1 MLEGEVVQEFDAVVV
16 GAGLSGLRVLREL
29 RDEVGLSVKVFEAGT
44 DVGGTWYW
52 NRYPG
57 ARTDTESWAYGLSF
71 DRELCEDWTWEERFP
86 GQPEVERYLN
96 HVADRFD
103 LRKDIQFETRV
114 TEATFE
120 EDAGVWRIVTEAGET
135 VTATYLVTA
144 AGLLSDTYEPPFP
157 GIADFEGD
165 WYQTSLWPK
174 EGVDFEGKRVAVIG
188 TGATAIQLI
197 PEVARE
203 AAHLTVFQ
211 RTPNYVVPAR
221 NHLMPESQVTEINRT
236 WDEMWAHL
244 RTQPFALPIPVSGRV
259 AADVPDAAERRRVF
273 DQVWETGGFRF
284 IFESFDDLI
293 TNQAINDEASDYV
306 RDKIRTIVKDPETA
320 ELLCPTGHPFGTK
333 RLPLGHFYYETFNRD
348 DVDLVSVADNPIARI
363 TPRGIELEDGTE
375 HEVDIIVFALG
386 FNAITGA
393 LGAIDLRG
401 RGGRTL
407 NEKWAGGASAYLG
420 VAVDEFP
427 NMFVILGPQ
436 SPFVN
441 TPPMVERQ
449 VEFIGDAIRYLRER
463 DLNPVEATAEA
474 VEAWNAECH
483 EGLNA
488 TLIPKGLDDR
498 PWFLRPIPGRPLNVL
513 FYFGGFEAYC
523 DNVQASL
530 DNDLS
535 GFTVGSPVSV
545 GAEGAA

>member
-1 MLEGEVVQEFDAVVV
+1 MPQYDAVVI
-16 GAGLSGLRVLREL
+16 GAGLSGLRVLKEL
-29 RDEVGLSVKVFEAGT
+29 RDEVGLSVVAYEAGT

-71 DRELCEDWTWEERFP
+71 DQELLEDWTWEERFP

-103 LRKDIQFETRV
+103 LRKDIRFETRV
-114 TEATFE
+114 TEASFDERSSEWT
-120 EDAGVWRIVTEAGET
+120 VVTDAGET
-135 VTATYLVTA
+135 VTCSYLITA
-144 AGLLSDTYEPPFP
+144 AGLLSDTYHPPFE
-157 GIADFEGD
+157 GVEEFEGE

-174 EGVDFEGKRVAVIG
+174 EGVDFTGKRVAVIG

-203 AAHLTVFQ
+203 AEHLTVFQ

-259 AADVPDAAERRRVF
+259 AADMPDPAERRRVF
-273 DQVWETGGFRF
+273 EQVWETGGFRF

-293 TNQAINDEASDYV
+293 TNQEINDEASEFV

-320 ELLCPTGHPFGTK
+320 ELLCPYGHPFGTK
-333 RLPLGHFYYETFNRD
+333 RLPLGHFYYETFNRAN
-348 DVDLVSVADNPIARI
+348 VDLVGIADNPIERL
-363 TPRGIELEDGTE
+363 TPKGIRLADGTE
-375 HEVDIIVFALG
+375 HEVDVIVFALG
-386 FNAITGA
+386 FNALTGA
-393 LGAIDLRG
+393 LSRVDIRG
-401 RGGRTL
+401 RGGVEL
-407 NEKWAGGASAYLG
+407 NEKWAGGAATYLG

-449 VEFIGDAIRYLRER
+449 VDFIGDAIRHMRA
-463 DLNPVEATAEA
+463 NGIAAIEATGEA
-474 VEAWNAECH
+474 VAAWNEECH

-488 TLIPKGLDDR
+488 TLIPKGLEDR
-498 PWFLRPIPGRPLNVL
+498 PWFLRKIPGRPLNVL
-513 FYFGGFEAYC
+513 FYFGGFVAYC
-523 DNVQASL
+523 DNVQGSL

-535 GFTVGSPVSV
+535 GFTHYRAGIKL
-545 GAEGAA
+545 GAS

>member
-1 MLEGEVVQEFDAVVV
+1 MPDAVVI

-29 RDEVGLSVKVFEAGT
+29 RDEVGLSVRVFEAGT

-71 DRELCEDWTWEERFP
+71 DKDLLEDWTWEERFP
-86 GQPEVERYLN
+86 GQPEVERYLG
-96 HVADRFD
+96 HVADRYD

-120 EDAGVWRIVTEAGET
+120 EETATWRIVTDAGET

-144 AGLLSDTYEPPFP
+144 AGLLSQTRKPPFP
-157 GIADFEGD
+157 GIENFAGD

-174 EGVDFEGKRVAVIG
+174 DGVDFEGKRVAVIG
-188 TGATAIQLI
+188 TGATAVQLI
-197 PEVARE
+197 PEVAHQ
-203 AAHLTVFQ
+203 ADHLAVFQ

-221 NHLMPESQVTEINRT
+221 NHLLPDSQMKELKRDYET
-236 WDEMWAHL
+236 MWEEL
-244 RTQPFALPIPVSGRV
+244 RKQPFALPIPTSGRN
-259 AADVPDAAERRRVF
+259 AADMPDPADRQRVF
-273 DQVWETGGFRF
+273 DAVWETGGFRF

-293 TNQAINDEASDYV
+293 SNQSINDEASDFV
-306 RDKIRTIVKDPETA
+306 RNKIRTIVKDPETA

-348 DVDLVSVADNPIARI
+348 NVDLVGLRDNPIERI
-363 TPRGIELEDGTE
+363 TPGGIRLEDGSE
-375 HEVDIIVFALG
+375 YEVDVIVFALG

-393 LGAIDLRG
+393 LAEVDVRG
-401 RGGRTL
+401 RGGRSL
-407 NEKWAGGASAYLG
+407 NDKWAEGASAYLG

-449 VEFIGDAIRYLRER
+449 VDFIGDAIRYMRGH
-463 DLNPVEATAEA
+463 DIAAIEATSEA
-474 VEAWNAECH
+474 VESWNEECH
-483 EGLNA
+483 TGLNE

-498 PWFLRPIPGRPLNVL
+498 PWFLRRIPGKPLNVL

-530 DNDLS
+530 DNDLA
-535 GFTVGSPVSV
+535 GFTRSSPASRRRS
-545 GAEGAA
+545 ASPAR

>member
-1 MLEGEVVQEFDAVVV
+1 MLEGDVVRDFDAVVI

-29 RDEVGLSVKVFEAGT
+29 RDEVGLSVKVFEAAT

-120 EDAGVWRIVTEAGET
+120 EDAAVWRIVTDAGET

-157 GIADFEGD
+157 GIADFAGD

-174 EGVDFEGKRVAVIG
+174 QGVDFAGKRVAVIG

-221 NHLMPESQVTEINRT
+221 NHLMPESQVVEINRT

-244 RTQPFALPIPVSGRV
+244 RKQPFALPIPVSGRV
-259 AADVPDAAERRRVF
+259 ADDVPDAAERQRVF

-306 RDKIRTIVKDPETA
+306 RNKIRTIVKDPETA

-333 RLPLGHFYYETFNRD
+333 RLPLGHFYYETFNREN
-348 DVDLVSVADNPIARI
+348 VELVSVADNPIERI
-363 TPRGIELEDGTE
+363 TPRGIELEDGSE

-393 LGAIDLRG
+393 LGQVDLRG

-449 VEFIGDAIRYLRER
+449 VDFIGDAIRYLREHE
-463 DLNPVEATAEA
+463 LGPVEATAEA

-483 EGLNA
+483 TGLNE

-498 PWFLRPIPGRPLNVL
+498 PWFLRRIPGKPLNVL

-530 DNDLS
+530 DNDLA
-535 GFTVGSPVSV
+535 GFTVGSRVSV

>member
-1 MLEGEVVQEFDAVVV
+1 
-16 GAGLSGLRVLREL
+16 
-29 RDEVGLSVKVFEAGT
+29 
-44 DVGGTWYW
+44 
-52 NRYPG
+52 
-57 ARTDTESWAYGLSF
+57 
-71 DRELCEDWTWEERFP
+71 
-86 GQPEVERYLN
+86 
-96 HVADRFD
+96 
-103 LRKDIQFETRV
+103 
-114 TEATFE
+114 
-120 EDAGVWRIVTEAGET
+120 
-135 VTATYLVTA
+135 
-144 AGLLSDTYEPPFP
+144 
-157 GIADFEGD
+157 
-165 WYQTSLWPK
+165 
-174 EGVDFEGKRVAVIG
+174 VAVIG

-221 NHLMPESQVTEINRT
+221 NHLMPESQVVEINRT

-244 RTQPFALPIPVSGRV
+244 RKQPFALPIPVSGRV
-259 AADVPDAAERRRVF
+259 ADDVPDAAERQRVF

-306 RDKIRTIVKDPETA
+306 RNKIRTIVKDPETA

-333 RLPLGHFYYETFNRD
+333 RLPLGHFYYETFNREN
-348 DVDLVSVADNPIARI
+348 VDLVSVADNPIERI
-363 TPRGIELEDGTE
+363 TPRGIELEDGSE

-393 LGAIDLRG
+393 LGQVDLRG

-449 VEFIGDAIRYLRER
+449 VDFIGDAIRYLREHE
-463 DLNPVEATAEA
+463 LGPVEARAEA

-483 EGLNA
+483 TGLNE

-498 PWFLRPIPGRPLNVL
+498 PWFLRRIPGKPLNVL

-530 DNDLS
+530 DNDLA
-535 GFTVGSPVSV
+535 GFTVGSRVSV